1 MDAVKIYNRVKEL
14 QKDSGLSNRK
24 LCELAGVSHSVLD
37 NWKKRE
43 VIPSVEILAD
53 LCDVLNTSVSRLLA
67 FEENKEDLSE
77 DCQRLLDLL
86 SGLKTEDKKILFDL
100 MYNMRKHY

>member
-1 MDAVKIYNRVKEL
+1 MDAMKIFDKLKAL
-14 QKDSGLSNRK
+14 QKDKKLSNRK

-53 LCDVLNTSVSRLLA
+53 LCDVLNISVSRLLA

-77 DCQRLLDLL
+77 DCQRLLDLW